1 MVDGRFQVR
10 RRAGV
15 RLWLSA
21 AWLILLVIVALFAPY
36 LAPKDPLEQD
46 LFAGRLPPFWMQGAD
61 AAFLLGTDSL
71 GRDVLSRIIFGT
83 RIALTVAVISASLTC
98 LVGAALGLL
107 AGFYRGW
114 IDVVVS
120 RFIDIWMAFPPVLFS
135 ILLIA
140 VIGPGLFSI
149 IAAIVVIDWTRFA
162 RVIRAEAMT
171 QGAMDYV
178 ASARVAGRG
187 RFGILLREILPNVLP
202 IILVLLTLEMG
213 IAVIVEAILS
223 FVNLSISTDD
233 PTWGGMI
240 SEGRTSIHQAWWVLV
255 FPLITLF
262 LTVLSFSQLGEGLKN
277 RFDPVLR

>member
-1 MVDGRFQVR
+1 MADGRAQVR
-10 RRAGV
+10 RRAGL
-15 RLWLSA
+15 RLWLA
-21 AWLILLVIVALFAPY
+21 GGWLALLVLVAIFAPL

-46 LFAGRLPPFWMQGAD
+46 LFAGRLPPFWLTGGA
-61 AAFLLGTDSL
+61 LLGTDSL
-71 GRDVLSRIIFGT
+71 GRDVLSRIIYGS
-83 RIALTVAVISASLTC
+83 RIALTVAIVSGVITC
-98 LVGAALGLL
+98 LIGAGLGLL
-107 AGFYRGW
+107 AGFWRGW
-114 IDVVVS
+114 VDVLVS

-149 IAAIVVIDWTRFA
+149 IIAIVVIDWTRFA
-162 RVIRAEAMT
+162 RVVRAEAMA

-187 RFGILLREILPNVLP
+187 RMGTMLREILPNVLP
-202 IILVLLTLEMG
+202 IIVVLLTLEMG

-240 SEGRTSIHQAWWVLV
+240 SEGRASIHQAWWVLV
-255 FPLITLF
+255 FPLVTLF
-262 LTVLSFSQLGEGLKN
+262 LTVLSFSQLGEGLKD